1 MKGWVAS
8 PLDGLRDK
16 GVLKYAHVGTQ
27 VCAHSH
33 VHTHRYIHVD
43 VQKYTPTEALSRPQ
57 AAATGPEVW
66 VWRTIMPH
74 ACPLTHSSSCGQK
87 FFGGPPHS

>member
-1 MKGWVAS
+1 MVS
-8 PLDGLRDK
+8 RDK

-33 VHTHRYIHVD
+33 VHTHRYIHVE

-57 AAATGPEVW
+57 AAATGPEV
-66 VWRTIMPH
+66 
-74 ACPLTHSSSCGQK
+74 
-87 FFGGPPHS
+87 